1 MDESKF
7 LKEDAMRKAAGMSET
22 DRLDFLIAEID
33 KEPKS
38 AIQQRWKDS
47 ANLRNHVLVACC
59 FLLFF
64 IAFLT

>member
-7 LKEDAMRKAAGMSET
+7 LKEDAIRKANRMSEG
-22 DRLDFLIAEID
+22 DRLDFLMYAID
-33 KEPKS
+33 QEQKTE
-38 AIQQRWKDS
+38 IQQKWKDS
-47 ANLRNHVLVACC
+47 ANLRNCILVACC